1 MRSSLMNPEY
11 HVSIAGVRVRAT
23 MAAVGMLLVSFALS
37 LQFFYK
43 IGEIDPFV
51 VVSWSWDYS
60 LGFVRRGLPGEML
73 DRLAGGAGREY
84 RSLVV
89 LSTAMLAVVVL
100 AYGLFVTSILRQR
113 PSALVLIVALA
124 GALLEP
130 AVPIFI
136 RMFGRPEQLSF
147 LLFLL
152 ACHAAV
158 AGERRVACVVVAA
171 ACSLAMFIHEG
182 FLLFHFPAAL
192 GVLAMRLDA
201 EEASPHPVRRFAVPL
216 AAAVPVLCFA
226 AVQWLGGPSV
236 PKPVW
241 DAHWLLR
248 TPYALHEGGNS
259 LAVHHRGLADNIR
272 YTLGGVWPLAVVLS
286 ALIIGAATV
295 LARTLWSA
303 IGGPAGRRAA
313 ALCFGSCYAP
323 LLMFGIGVDSIRW
336 ASFTALNLLV
346 ASLCLMR
353 LTPVPVLESA
363 LARIRA
369 HGLPRHA
376 LNGLA
381 FLFLL
386 LTPLASNTGP
396 TRLPEAFGCLY
407 NPSGTGLTAPRHPE
421 ACLRTVGR

>member
-1 MRSSLMNPEY
+1 MRSSLASPEY
-11 HVSIAGVRVRAT
+11 HVGIAGVRVRAT
-23 MAAVGMLLVSFALS
+23 MAAVGMLLISFALS

-51 VVSWSWDYS
+51 VMSWTWDYS
-60 LGFVRRGLPGEML
+60 LGFVRRGLPGELL
-73 DRLAGGAGREY
+73 DLLAGGAGNEY
-84 RSLVV
+84 RNLVV
-89 LSTAMLAVVVL
+89 LSSAMLAVLVL
-100 AYGLFVTSILRQR
+100 AYGLFVTSILRHR

-130 AVPIFI
+130 AIPIFI

-158 AGERRVACVVVAA
+158 ACDRRLACAVLAA

-182 FLLFHFPAAL
+182 FLFFHFPTAL

-201 EEASPHPVRRFAVPL
+201 DGGSPHPIRRFAVPL
-216 AAAVPVLCFA
+216 AAAVPILCFA
-226 AVQWLGGPSV
+226 AVEWLGSPSV

-241 DAHWLLR
+241 DAHWLFR
-248 TPYALHEGGNS
+248 TPYALHESGNS
-259 LAVHHRGLADNIR
+259 LAVHHRGLAGNIR
-272 YTLGGVWPLAVVLS
+272 YTLGNFWPLAAVLS
-286 ALIIGAATV
+286 VLIIGAATV

-303 IGGPAGRRAA
+303 IGRIAVPRAA
-313 ALCFGSCYAP
+313 ALCFGSCYTP
-323 LLMFGIGVDSIRW
+323 LLMFGIGVDYIRW
-336 ASFTALNLLV
+336 SSFTALNMLV
-346 ASLCLMR
+346 ASLCLLR
-353 LTPVPVLESA
+353 LSPVPVLESA
-363 LARIRA
+363 LTRICE

-421 ACLRTVGR
+421 SCLRTVGR